1 MERPVTEEQMKD
13 TMERSYQRAVKQIKQ
28 PAYISDGK
36 DTYIRRD
43 KKIRPNDPCPCGSG
57 KKYKKCHG
65 LQK

>member
-1 MERPVTEEQMKD
+1 MKESL
-13 TMERSYQRAVKQIKQ
+13 ERSCKRAFLQKKQ
-28 PAYISDGK
+28 PVYITDGK